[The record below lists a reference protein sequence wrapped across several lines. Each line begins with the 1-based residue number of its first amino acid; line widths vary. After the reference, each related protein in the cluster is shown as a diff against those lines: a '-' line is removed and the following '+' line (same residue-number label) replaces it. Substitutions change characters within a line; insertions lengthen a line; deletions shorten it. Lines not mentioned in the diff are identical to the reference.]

1 MKISLIGC
9 SKKKLVG
16 NHLARNLFQGTLF
29 QKSLAISER
38 LEFDMIYIL
47 SAKYGLLALD
57 RYVDSYEDDLTVKN
71 KAERLSWSELVKDKL
86 PAGEYHYFCG
96 KKYWEFL
103 PSGLTMFQGGGIGEI
118 LSNLNQELASLS
130 VIT

>member
-16 NHLARNLFQGTLF
+16 NHLARNLYQGTLF

-47 SAKYGLLALD
+47 SAKYGLLELD

-71 KAERLSWSELVKDKL
+71 KAERLSWSELVKNKL
-86 PAGEYHYFCG
+86 PAGEYYYFCG

-103 PSGLTMFQGGGIGEI
+103 PSGSTMFQGRGIGEI
-118 LSNLNQELASLS
+118 LSNLNQKLASLS
-130 VIT
+130 IIT

>member
-9 SKKKLVG
+9 SKKKLIG
-16 NHLARNLFQGTLF
+16 NHLARNLYQGTLF

-47 SAKYGLLALD
+47 SAKYGLLELD
-57 RYVDSYEDDLTVKN
+57 RYVDSYEDGLTVKN
-71 KAERLSWSELVKDKL
+71 KAERLSWSELVKNKL
-86 PAGEYHYFCG
+86 PAGEYYYFCG

-103 PSGLTMFQGGGIGEI
+103 PSGSTMFQGRGIGEI
-118 LSNLNQELASLS
+118 LSNLNQKLASLS

>member
-1 MKISLIGC
+1 MKIGLVGC

-16 NHLARNLFQGTLF
+16 NHLARDLYQGNLF
-29 QKSLAISER
+29 QKSLAIAER
-38 LEFDMIYIL
+38 LDLNMIYIL
-47 SAKYGLLALD
+47 SAKYGLLELD

-71 KAERLSWSELVKDKL
+71 KTERFYWAELVKNKL
-86 PAGEYHYFCG
+86 PAGEYYYFCG

-103 PSGLTMFQGGGIGEI
+103 PSGSTMFQGRGIGEI

-130 VIT
+130 IIA

>member
-16 NHLARNLFQGTLF
+16 NHLARNLYQGTLF

-47 SAKYGLLALD
+47 SAKYGLLELD
-57 RYVDSYEDDLTVKN
+57 RYVDSYEDGLTVKN
-71 KAERLSWSELVKDKL
+71 KAERLSWSELVKNKL
-86 PAGEYHYFCG
+86 PAGEYYYFCG

-103 PSGLTMFQGGGIGEI
+103 PSGSTMFQGRGIGEI
-118 LSNLNQELASLS
+118 LSNLNQKLASLS

>member
-16 NHLARNLFQGTLF
+16 NHLARNLYQGTLF

-47 SAKYGLLALD
+47 SAKYGLLELD

-71 KAERLSWSELVKDKL
+71 KAERLSWSELVKNKL
-86 PAGEYHYFCG
+86 PAGEYYYFCG

-103 PSGLTMFQGGGIGEI
+103 PSGSTMFQGRGIGKI
-118 LSNLNQELASLS
+118 LSNLNQKLASLS

>member
-1 MKISLIGC
+1 MKIGLVGC

-16 NHLARNLFQGTLF
+16 NHLARDLYQGNLF
-29 QKSLAISER
+29 QKSLAIAER
-38 LEFDMIYIL
+38 LDLNMIYIL
-47 SAKYGLLALD
+47 SAKYGLLELD

-71 KAERLSWSELVKDKL
+71 KTERFYWAELVKNKL
-86 PAGEYHYFCG
+86 PAGEYYYFCG

-103 PSGLTMFQGGGIGEI
+103 PSGSTMFQGRGIGEI

-130 VIT
+130 IIT